1 MDTNRTFTLAQLDAL
16 CHALDD
22 YLALTVDEHFELHK
36 GMTTE
41 FKSVRDRLMANYTPI
56 EARVYA
62 MKVMQQ
68 IPITIE

>member
-1 MDTNRTFTLAQLDAL
+1 MDSNRTFTLAQLDAL

-36 GMTTE
+36 TMTTE

-62 MKVMQQ
+62 LKVMQQ
-68 IPITIE
+68 IPITTE